1 MREIYKIINSQ
12 EYRFCRFDNGFGAE
26 IHIQSYNTDETP
38 LWTLTVLRFDG
49 PGWDD
54 YYPCTTFYSK
64 LLEDIL
70 FYYLNEGE
78 LIDMLTRIRNLSDP
92 TPLLTSMGFF

>member
-54 YYPCTTFYSK
+54 YYPRTTFHRK
-64 LLEDIL
+64 LNDD
-70 FYYLNEGE
+70 E